1 MRIRFLKAVNGST
14 PVLMG
19 ATAGGSF
26 GSAPGPQSVIA
37 FLLSPLVLFLLALA
51 FLAALFFATSGA
63 AFAHPALA
71 DTLMATAPAVVVSPA
86 VKELEDKIVVKGK
99 KVEEAFEK
107 AGDSLDFGRKEV
119 LEVLGASDSE
129 DAVKKLN
136 AIDAELNDYGK
147 QLEKLKGITAMQE
160 RTSQRLREIEERKSR
175 PTNVIPFPA
184 GAEGRDR
191 KERDRRSIGEL
202 IVATEAVKN
211 AVKLRGQVLINEV
224 EDFSLEDVKT
234 LFQTSAGHAPE
245 SLRIPG
251 LIIDKA
257 TRPIQVLDI
266 IPTGPTEMAAIK
278 YMEETTRTHN
288 AAERAEAAAY
298 QEDAFALT
306 ERSKDVRSIG
316 TSIPVT
322 DEQLQDVQGV
332 QSYLEQRLG
341 FGIRQRLDG
350 QVLNG
355 DDNAPNLAG
364 ILNNANI
371 QTQALGGD
379 PRPDAFYKAMVKVR
393 VTGRAFPSAHVVHP
407 NDWQQIRLL
416 TTADGIYIFGPPSQ
430 VGEERMWGLQVVQAD
445 SLTEGTAL
453 TGDFINMCK
462 LYERKGLEIIV
473 GYVNDDLTKGKRTIR
488 AGVRVAMVV
497 YRGAAFCKVTGL

>member
-1 MRIRFLKAVNGST
+1 MKIRFMKAVHGST

-19 ATAGGSF
+19 DGGNASF
-26 GSAPGPQSVIA
+26 GTSPGPEAVMR
-37 FLLSPLVLFLLALA
+37 FLTSPLVLILLALA
-51 FLAALFFATSGA
+51 FFVALFLASPTEAIAQSAIVDTVLLAAPVVA
-63 AFAHPALA
+63 APRAVTELEEK
-71 DTLMATAPAVVVSPA
+71 LMAKAKTQDEV
-86 VKELEDKIVVKGK
+86 
-99 KVEEAFEK
+99 FEK
-107 AGDSLDFGRKEV
+107 AGDTMDFNSKDVLSL
-119 LEVLGASDSE
+119 LGAKDSA
-129 DAVKKLN
+129 DAVGKLKAIQSEMNEIGKKLEDLKGLTSMKEETDALVQQIN
-136 AIDAELNDYGK
+136 ERKNKPANKIPLPGAKAVETETEHKSIAELVMGCD
-147 QLEKLKGITAMQE
+147 
-160 RTSQRLREIEERKSR
+160 
-175 PTNVIPFPA
+175 
-184 GAEGRDR
+184 
-191 KERDRRSIGEL
+191 
-202 IVATEAVKN
+202 AVKN
-211 AVKLRGQVLINEV
+211 ALKLKGQALYSEIEA
-224 EDFSLEDVKT
+224 FTLAQVKT
-234 LFQTSAGHAPE
+234 LFQTSAGWAPE
-245 SLRIPG
+245 SVRIPG
-251 LIIDKA
+251 LVIDKA

-266 IPTGPTEMAAIK
+266 IPTGPTNMAAIK

-288 AAERAEAAAY
+288 AAERSAAAAY

-322 DEQLQDVQGV
+322 DEQLQDVAGV

-341 FGIRQRLDG
+341 FGIRQRLDS

-355 DDNAPNLAG
+355 DDNAPNIAG
-364 ILNNANI
+364 ILGHADI

-393 VTGRAFPSAHVVHP
+393 VTGRAFPSAHIIHP

-445 SLTEGTAL
+445 SLTEGTGL
-453 TGDFINMCK
+453 TGDFINFCK
-462 LYERKGLEIIV
+462 LYEKLGLEIVV

-488 AGVRVAMVV
+488 AGVRVAMAI